1 MFAPKCYKM
10 KSPKD
15 RKKGGVYTVEFPL
28 PAYMVRTFCS
38 DKWIKDTSKI
48 YVKKIHFALQKTDSN
63 VEGEPIMVFVIS
75 GKHRQSVIDVGYAA
89 AERYNKIVA
98 VVKKIRSS
106 SEE

>member
-1 MFAPKCYKM
+1 MFAPKCYKV

-28 PAYMVRTFCS
+28 PACMVRTFCS
-38 DKWIKDTSKI
+38 DKWVKDTSDK
-48 YVKKIHFALQKTDSN
+48 YVKKIKFSLQKTDSN
-63 VEGEPIMVFVIS
+63 VEGQPIMVFVIS
-75 GKHRQSVIDVGYAA
+75 GKHKQSVIDVGYAA

-98 VVKKIRSS
+98 VVKKIKSS